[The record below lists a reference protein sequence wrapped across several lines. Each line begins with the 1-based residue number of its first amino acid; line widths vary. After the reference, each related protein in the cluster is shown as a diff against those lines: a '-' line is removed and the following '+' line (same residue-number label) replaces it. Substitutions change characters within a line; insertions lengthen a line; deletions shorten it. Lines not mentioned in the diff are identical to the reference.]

1 MGFIKDI
8 RDFNRSLYPERVVRV
23 ESVKR
28 KWFGWTRLYVLVFT
42 GEESVWQAPVRDRLD
57 TVVPPG
63 RTVEPGTL
71 LVEKVLNNGRA
82 ILWDR
87 PEPTLPP
94 MQFPN
99 VPGGDDP
106 AVMIEHLRY
115 LVSVGALD
123 QEGLQRGEAYLR
135 NGWPPPS

>member
-1 MGFIKDI
+1 M
-8 RDFNRSLYPERVVRV
+8 P
-23 ESVKR
+23 
-28 KWFGWTRLYVLVFT
+28 
-42 GEESVWQAPVRDRLD
+42 DRLD
-57 TVVPPG
+57 TVVPRG

-71 LVEKVLNNGRA
+71 LVEKLMNNGRA

-99 VPGGDDP
+99 VRGGEDP
-106 AVMIEHLRY
+106 AVMLEHLRY

-123 QEGLQRGEAYLR
+123 QEGLERGEAYLR
-135 NGWPPPS
+135 NGWAPPS